1 MPRGCFI
8 RCATLRQIAPF
19 IREINI
25 FVQAQQY
32 FCLTTRHQ
40 STLPGLSL
48 IACAPRF
55 IYVYFHLH
63 TSSVC
68 LSSSAKGIERTWLS
82 LLLSLSYYFFVL
94 SCYYVVVLI
103 DVQKIKNE
111 QRLDFVWLDRS
122 HRKGRVHNSEER
134 TDREENWDITRESKL
149 YTTHELMI
157 TADRTS
163 KTRAPNTLRVEG

>member
-82 LLLSLSYYFFVL
+82 LLLSLSYYFFCTFL
-94 SCYYVVVLI
+94 LLRRRIDRRAKDQKRATTRFCLI
-103 DVQKIKNE
+103 GSIASQGKSTQ
-111 QRLDFVWLDRS
+111 QRGENRQR
-122 HRKGRVHNSEER
+122 RK
-134 TDREENWDITRESKL
+134 
-149 YTTHELMI
+149 
-157 TADRTS
+157 
-163 KTRAPNTLRVEG
+163 LRYHSRIQIVYHT